1 MDNQIQLTDV
11 IFVDGEYSFKHPHMR
26 HRHAEFLELLYIA
39 AESGRYLVGNYEYA
53 VTEGDFVICNANVS
67 HGEDPFQEHHIQ
79 TYCLVLSGAKL
90 ELAED
95 ERPILSL
102 GKKNPVGEL
111 LPTIYHMFHKQT
123 GYSEVCRHF
132 ALGIYFLLQ
141 RMLIERNANRKPTR
155 RKREHLIYRVL
166 DYLNEHYAEPLTLNH
181 ISEKFFISTSH
192 LSHAFKK
199 ETGLAPMQYIM
210 QRRIG
215 EAQSLLVETSL
226 PIQEIEYMLGFTDSA
241 HFSKMF
247 KKCVG
252 IPLKDYRKHFAERR
266 RR

>member
-1 MDNQIQLTDV
+1 MDSQIQLTDV
-11 IFVDGEYSFKHPHMR
+11 IFVDREYSFKHPHML
-26 HRHAEFLELLYIA
+26 HKHEDVLELLYIA
-39 AESGRYLVGNYEYA
+39 SESGRYLVGKHEYA
-53 VTEGDFVICNANVS
+53 VTAGDFVICNANVP

-90 ELAED
+90 EVGEE
-95 ERPILSL
+95 ERPIISL
-102 GKKNPVGEL
+102 GKENAIGAL
-111 LPTIYHMFHKQT
+111 LPEIYQAFHKKK

-132 ALGIYFLLQ
+132 ALGILLLLQ
-141 RMLIERNANRKPTR
+141 RKLLERDADPIRK
-155 RKREHLIYRVL
+155 KRERLINQIT
-166 DYLNEHYAEPLTLNH
+166 DYLNEHYAEALTLSQ

-192 LSHAFKK
+192 LSHVFKN
-199 ETGLAPMQYIM
+199 ETGLSPIQYMM

-226 PIQEIEYMLGFTDSA
+226 TIQQIEERLGFTDSA

-252 IPLKDYRKHFAERR
+252 VTPKEYRKHFSERR
-266 RR
+266 RRK